1 LKAINFSP
9 KPAGLSRKAM
19 ASAIMIAEY
28 SKLRPKSEGF
38 WNYGRRTVKAAPE
51 KRRHLQLQSQNS
63 QSCARKS
70 MASANLVAERPK
82 LRPKSDGFSNHG
94 HRTSQSC
101 VRKVTASVILVAE
114 RPELRPKSDGFRN

>member
-9 KPAGLSRKAM
+9 KPAGRSRKAM

-51 KRRHLQLQSQNS
+51 KRRHLQLRSQNS
-63 QSCARKS
+63 QSCARKA
-70 MASANLVAERPK
+70 MASAILVAERPK
-82 LRPKSDGFSNHG
+82 LRPKSDGFRNLG
-94 HRTSQSC
+94 RRTT
-101 VRKVTASVILVAE
+101 RAA
-114 RPELRPKSDGFRN
+114 PEK